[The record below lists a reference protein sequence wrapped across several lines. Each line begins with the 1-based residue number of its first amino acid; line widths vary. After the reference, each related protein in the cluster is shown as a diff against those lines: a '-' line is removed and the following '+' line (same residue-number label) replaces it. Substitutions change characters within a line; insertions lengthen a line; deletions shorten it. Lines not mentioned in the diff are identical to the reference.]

1 MRGMH
6 VIICRVMI
14 RGIVSIGALI
24 GLWVCELPAKADT
37 SHPKIMCR
45 AGMSLSR
52 RAELADQLRLITGW
66 TGLRFDR
73 DSVLRFGGE
82 QPVNGSQTARDLFR
96 SAQSGQN
103 LIVLEDASGSADV
116 VFSRVIEGRWKRETI
131 NQPPAFIVQIDFTDF
146 SRVMGD
152 REARAAFN
160 AGWAVM
166 HEIDH
171 VVRDSADADAPGA
184 AGACEDS
191 INRMRRECGLAERA
205 EYFFT
210 FMPGAA
216 GSDFKNRFVR
226 LAFERVRA
234 QNKRQRYWVF
244 WDAELTGGLP
254 GTHQVATR

>member
-1 MRGMH
+1 MH
-6 VIICRVMI
+6 GRICRVMI
-14 RGIVSIGALI
+14 RGILSLGALF
-24 GLWVCELPAKADT
+24 GLWVCELPAKAEA
-37 SHPKIMCR
+37 SNPKIMCR
-45 AGMSLSR
+45 AEMSLSR

-66 TGLRFDR
+66 TGLRFDG
-73 DSVLRFGGE
+73 DSVLRFGE
-82 QPVNGSQTARDLFR
+82 EPPVDGSPTARALFH

-103 LIVLEDASGSADV
+103 LIVLEDASGRADV
-116 VFSRVIEGRWKRETI
+116 VFSRVIEGRWKREAS

-152 REARAAFN
+152 KEARAAFN
-160 AGWAVM
+160 AGWGLM

-171 VVRDSADADAPGA
+171 VVHDSTDADAPGA

-216 GSDFKNRFVR
+216 GSNFKTRFVR

>member
-1 MRGMH
+1 MH
-6 VIICRVMI
+6 RTICRVLV
-14 RGIVSIGALI
+14 RGILSLGVLT
-24 GLWVCELPAKADT
+24 GLWICELPARAET
-37 SHPKIMCR
+37 PHPKIMCR
-45 AGMSLSR
+45 AEMSSPR
-52 RAELADQLRLITGW
+52 RLELAEQLRIITGW
-66 TGLRFDR
+66 TWLRFD
-73 DSVLRFGGE
+73 SNGVLHFGE
-82 QPVNGSQTARDLFR
+82 AQPVNGSPTARALFH

-103 LIVLEDASGSADV
+103 LIVLEDASGRADV
-116 VFSRVIEGRWKRETI
+116 VFSRVIEGRWKSDAR
-131 NQPPAFIVQIDFTDF
+131 NQPPAFIVQIDFADF

-152 REARAAFN
+152 KEARAAFN

-171 VVRDSADADAPGA
+171 VVHDSADAAASGA

-210 FMPGAA
+210 FMPGAI
-216 GSDFKNRFVR
+216 GSDFNSRFVR